1 MQCHKWLPTAYW
13 YSWGSWALLALA
25 KRGRAR
31 PSQKESNRK
40 APDRKA
46 GAFLLSGRVLKE
58 LFEVTGADLV
68 LEALEEEGVDLIFG
82 YPGGAN
88 LPIYQRLPEH
98 PKLKHILV
106 RHEQGAAHMADGY
119 ARACGRPG
127 VVFATSGPGA
137 LNLVTGLCTAYM
149 DSVPMIAIT
158 GQVNSTQVG
167 RDAFQESDV
176 IGATSSVT
184 KHSYLVTDIAQLPRV
199 IHEAFHIATTGR
211 PGPVLIDICKDV
223 QMAEAE
229 SAPRA
234 PFRLAGYH
242 LNGHVK
248 LEDAKVAAQAL
259 ARAERPVILAG
270 HGVLLSH
277 AEQALLDVA
286 EKSGVPV
293 GTTLLGIG
301 GFPVNHPL
309 SLHMTGFMG
318 TGWCLKA
325 VQNADVL
332 MMVGMRVDDRVTARL
347 ADFAPKVT
355 TFIHVDIDGSEMGKN
370 VRPHIELV
378 ADARNALEAILPHID
393 SVDERRGAWL
403 TQIDAWRE
411 EHPLRYTHSNGHLQP
426 QDVLIDMYKRC
437 RNEAVVVADVGQNQI
452 WAALWWNYDRP
463 GLFINSGG
471 AGTMGFALPA
481 AIGAKFA
488 RPDLD
493 VWCVAGEGGFV
504 MTAQEL
510 SVAVEHQL
518 DIKIVLLNNF
528 SLGMVRQFQD
538 DFYGGVR
545 SQVELTHIPD
555 FVKLADAYGLPGVRV
570 DKLADVGPAMDA
582 AVRTKGPFL
591 IDFRIDPEANVYP
604 IVPLGESLNDFWE
617 APQQ

>member
-1 MQCHKWLPTAYW
+1 M
-13 YSWGSWALLALA
+13 
-25 KRGRAR
+25 
-31 PSQKESNRK
+31 
-40 APDRKA
+40 
-46 GAFLLSGRVLKE
+46 
-58 LFEVTGADLV
+58 TGADLV
-68 LEALEEEGVDLIFG
+68 LEALEDEGVDLIFG

-127 VVFATSGPGA
+127 VVFATTGPGA

-229 SAPRA
+229 RTPRA
-234 PFRLAGYH
+234 PFSLAGYH
-242 LNGHVK
+242 LNGHVQ
-248 LEDAKVAAQAL
+248 LEDARIAAQAL
-259 ARAERPVILAG
+259 AKAERPVILAG

-286 EKSGVPV
+286 EKAGVPV

-378 ADARNALEAILPHID
+378 ADARNALEAMLPHID
-393 SVDERRGAWL
+393 SVDQGRGAWL

-426 QDVLIDMYKRC
+426 QDVLIDMYRRC

-582 AVRTKGPFL
+582 AQRTKGPFL

-604 IVPLGESLNDFWE
+604 IVPLGKSLNDFWE

>member
-1 MQCHKWLPTAYW
+1 M
-13 YSWGSWALLALA
+13 
-25 KRGRAR
+25 
-31 PSQKESNRK
+31 
-40 APDRKA
+40 
-46 GAFLLSGRVLKE
+46 
-58 LFEVTGADLV
+58 V
-68 LEALEEEGVDLIFG
+68 LEALEREGVEYIFG

-88 LPIYQRLPEH
+88 LPIYQHLHEH

-119 ARACGRPG
+119 ARACGKPG

-158 GQVNSTQVG
+158 GQVVSTQVG

-184 KHSYLVTDIAQLPRV
+184 KHSYLVTKIDQLPRV

-223 QMAEAE
+223 QQADAERVTPE
-229 SAPRA
+229 
-234 PFRLAGYH
+234 RLEIPGYK
-242 LNGHVK
+242 LNGHVN
-248 LEDAKVAAQAL
+248 LDHARQAAQAL
-259 ARAERPVILAG
+259 AAAERPVILAG

-277 AEQALLDVA
+277 AEAQLQELA
-286 EKSGVPV
+286 EASAAPV

-301 GFPVNHPL
+301 AFPVKHPL

-318 TGWCLKA
+318 TGWCVKA

-332 MMVGMRVDDRVTARL
+332 MMVGMRVDDRVTAKL
-347 ADFAPKVT
+347 AEFAPKVT

-378 ADARNALEAILPHID
+378 ADAKQALDAMLPHIGQLN
-393 SVDERRGAWL
+393 EGRGRWL
-403 TQIDAWRE
+403 AQIDAWRE
-411 EHPLRYTHSNGHLQP
+411 EHPLRYKHSNGKLQP
-426 QDVLIDMYKRC
+426 QDVLIDMYR
-437 RNEAVVVADVGQNQI
+437 RARSEAIIVADVGQNQI

-471 AGTMGFALPA
+471 SGTMGFALPA
-481 AIGAKFA
+481 ALGAKFG
-488 RPDLD
+488 RPDVP

-518 DIKIVLLNNF
+518 DVKIVLLNNF

-545 SQVELTHIPD
+545 SQVDLTHMPD
-555 FVKLADAYGLPGVRV
+555 FVKLSEAYGMPALRV
-570 DKLADVGPAMDA
+570 ERFEDIGPSFDA
-582 AVRTKGPFL
+582 AERTKGPFL

-604 IVPLGESLNDFWE
+604 IVPLGKGLSEFRE
-617 APQQ
+617 APEYD

>member
-1 MQCHKWLPTAYW
+1 MI
-13 YSWGSWALLALA
+13 
-25 KRGRAR
+25 
-31 PSQKESNRK
+31 
-40 APDRKA
+40 
-46 GAFLLSGRVLKE
+46 
-58 LFEVTGADLV
+58 
-68 LEALEEEGVDLIFG
+68 LEALEREGVEYIFG

-88 LPIYQRLPEH
+88 LPIYQHLHEFPS
-98 PKLKHILV
+98 LKHILV

-119 ARACGRPG
+119 ARACGKPG

-158 GQVNSTQVG
+158 GQVASTQVG

-184 KHSYLVTDIAQLPRV
+184 KHSYLVTKIDQLPRV

-223 QMAEAE
+223 QQAQAERVTPE
-229 SAPRA
+229 HLNIP
-234 PFRLAGYH
+234 GYK
-242 LNGHVK
+242 LNGHVD
-248 LEDAKVAAQAL
+248 LEEAKHAAEVL
-259 ARAERPVILAG
+259 ANAERPVMLAG

-277 AEQALLDVA
+277 AENQLFELA
-286 EKSGVPV
+286 EKAAVPT

-301 GFPVNHPL
+301 AFPVNHPL

-318 TGWCLKA
+318 TGWNLKA

-332 MMVGMRVDDRVTARL
+332 MMVGMRVDDRVTAKL
-347 ADFAPKVT
+347 AEFAPKVK

-370 VRPHIELV
+370 VRSHIELV
-378 ADARNALEAILPHID
+378 ADAKKALEAVTPH
-393 SVDERRGAWL
+393 VGKLNENRGQWL
-403 TQIDAWRE
+403 AQIDAWRE

-437 RNEAVVVADVGQNQI
+437 RNEAIVVADVGQNQI

-463 GLFINSGG
+463 GLFLNSGG
-471 AGTMGFALPA
+471 SGTMGFALPA

-488 RPDLD
+488 RPELP
-493 VWCVAGEGGFV
+493 VFCVAGEGGFV

-518 DIKIVLLNNF
+518 DVKIVLLNNF

-545 SQVELTHIPD
+545 SQVDLTHMPD
-555 FVKLADAYGLPGVRV
+555 FVKLCEAYGLPAVRV
-570 DKLADVGPAMDA
+570 DKLSEVSA
-582 AVRTKGPFL
+582 AFDKAERTKGPFL

-604 IVPLGESLNDFWE
+604 IVPLGKSLNDFWE
-617 APQQ
+617 APENV

>member
-1 MQCHKWLPTAYW
+1 
-13 YSWGSWALLALA
+13 
-25 KRGRAR
+25 
-31 PSQKESNRK
+31 
-40 APDRKA
+40 
-46 GAFLLSGRVLKE
+46 
-58 LFEVTGADLV
+58 VTGADLV
-68 LEALEEEGVDLIFG
+68 LEALEQEGVDLIFG

-229 SAPRA
+229 RTPRT
-234 PFRLAGYH
+234 PLSIPGYQ

-248 LEDAKVAAQAL
+248 LQDAKVAAQAL
-259 ARAERPVILAG
+259 AHAERPVILAG

-277 AEQALLDVA
+277 AEQALLEVA
-286 EKSGVPV
+286 ETAGVPV

-318 TGWCLKA
+318 TGWCIKA

-378 ADARNALEAILPHID
+378 ADARNALEAMLPHID
-393 SVDERRGAWL
+393 SIDEGRGAWL

-426 QDVLIDMYKRC
+426 QDVLIDMYRRC
-437 RNEAVVVADVGQNQI
+437 GNEAVVVADVGQNQI

-545 SQVELTHIPD
+545 SQVDLTHIPD

-582 AVRTKGPFL
+582 AQRTKGPFL

-604 IVPLGESLNDFWE
+604 IVPLGKSLNDFWE

>member
-1 MQCHKWLPTAYW
+1 M
-13 YSWGSWALLALA
+13 
-25 KRGRAR
+25 
-31 PSQKESNRK
+31 
-40 APDRKA
+40 
-46 GAFLLSGRVLKE
+46 
-58 LFEVTGADLV
+58 V
-68 LEALEEEGVDLIFG
+68 LEALEREGVEHIFG

-88 LPIYQRLPEH
+88 LPIYQHLPEF
-98 PKLKHILV
+98 PRLKHILV

-149 DSVPMIAIT
+149 DSVPMVAIT
-158 GQVNSTQVG
+158 GQVVSTQVG

-184 KHSYLVTDIAQLPRV
+184 KHSYLVTKIDQLPRV

-223 QMAEAE
+223 QQAEAQRVTPE
-229 SAPRA
+229 
-234 PFRLAGYH
+234 RLDIPGYR
-242 LNGHVK
+242 LNGHVN
-248 LEDAKVAAQAL
+248 LGEARRAAEALSQAQ
-259 ARAERPVILAG
+259 RPVILAG

-277 AEQALLDVA
+277 AEPQLQEFA
-286 EKSGVPV
+286 EAAATPV

-301 GFPVNHPL
+301 AFPVKHPL

-318 TGWCLKA
+318 TGWNLKA

-347 ADFAPKVT
+347 ADFAPKVK
-355 TFIHVDIDGSEMGKN
+355 TFIHIDIDGSEMGKN
-370 VRPHIELV
+370 VRPQIELV
-378 ADARNALEAILPHID
+378 ADARQALAAMQPHVGSLD
-393 SVDERRGAWL
+393 GGRSEWL
-403 TQIDAWRE
+403 NQIDRWRE
-411 EHPLRYTHSNGHLQP
+411 EHPLRYKHSNGHLQP
-426 QDVLIDMYKRC
+426 QDVLIDMYR
-437 RNEAVVVADVGQNQI
+437 RAHSEAIVVADVGQNQI

-481 AIGAKFA
+481 ALGAKFA
-488 RPDLD
+488 RPELP

-518 DIKIVLLNNF
+518 DVKIVLLNNF

-545 SQVELTHIPD
+545 SQVDLTHMPD
-555 FVKLADAYGLPGVRV
+555 FVKLSEAYGLPAMRV
-570 DKLADVGPAMDA
+570 EKVEDIAPAFDA
-582 AVRTKGPFL
+582 AERTRGPFL

-604 IVPLGESLNDFWE
+604 IVPLGKSLNEFWE
-617 APQQ
+617 MPEQ

>member
-1 MQCHKWLPTAYW
+1 MI
-13 YSWGSWALLALA
+13 
-25 KRGRAR
+25 
-31 PSQKESNRK
+31 
-40 APDRKA
+40 
-46 GAFLLSGRVLKE
+46 
-58 LFEVTGADLV
+58 
-68 LEALEEEGVDLIFG
+68 LEALEREGVEHIFG

-88 LPIYQRLPEH
+88 LPIYQHLPEH
-98 PKLKHILV
+98 PRLKHILV

-119 ARACGRPG
+119 ARASGRPG

-158 GQVNSTQVG
+158 GQVVSTQVG

-184 KHSYLVTDIAQLPRV
+184 KHSYLVTSIAQLPRV

-223 QMAEAE
+223 QQAEAE
-229 SAPRA
+229 RVTPE
-234 PFRLAGYH
+234 RLEIPGYR
-242 LNGHVK
+242 LNGHVDMA
-248 LEDAKVAAQAL
+248 DASRAARAL
-259 ARAERPVILAG
+259 SQAERPVMLAG
-270 HGVLLSH
+270 HGVILSH
-277 AEQALLDVA
+277 AEAQLQELA
-286 EKSGVPV
+286 ETAVVPT

-301 GFPVNHPL
+301 AFPVKHPL

-318 TGWCLKA
+318 TGWNLKA

-332 MMVGMRVDDRVTARL
+332 LMVGMRVDDRVTARL
-347 ADFAPKVT
+347 ADYAPQVK
-355 TFIHVDIDGSEMGKN
+355 TFIHIDIDGSEMGKN

-378 ADARNALEAILPHID
+378 ADARQALSAMLPH
-393 SVDERRGAWL
+393 VGTVNENRGRWL
-403 TQIDAWRE
+403 AQIDAWRE
-411 EHPLRYTHSNGHLQP
+411 EHPLRYKRSNGALQP
-426 QDVLIDMYKRC
+426 QDVLIDMYRRA
-437 RNEAVVVADVGQNQI
+437 RNQAIVVADVGQNQI

-471 AGTMGFALPA
+471 AGTMGFAFPA
-481 AIGAKFA
+481 SLGAKFA
-488 RPDLD
+488 RPDLP

-518 DIKIVLLNNF
+518 DVKVVLLNNF

-545 SQVELTHIPD
+545 SQVDLTHMPD
-555 FVKLADAYGLPGVRV
+555 FVKLCEAYGMPARRV
-570 DKLADVGPAMDA
+570 ERFEDIAPAFDA
-582 AVRTKGPFL
+582 AERTKGPFL

-604 IVPLGESLNDFWE
+604 IVPLGKSLNDFWE
-617 APQQ
+617 APEA

>member
-1 MQCHKWLPTAYW
+1 MI
-13 YSWGSWALLALA
+13 
-25 KRGRAR
+25 
-31 PSQKESNRK
+31 
-40 APDRKA
+40 
-46 GAFLLSGRVLKE
+46 
-58 LFEVTGADLV
+58 
-68 LEALEEEGVDLIFG
+68 LEALEREGVEYIFG

-88 LPIYQRLPEH
+88 LPLYQHLPEH

-119 ARACGRPG
+119 ARAGGRPG

-149 DSVPMIAIT
+149 DSVPMVAIT
-158 GQVNSTQVG
+158 GQVPSTVVG

-184 KHSYLVTDIAQLPRV
+184 KHSYLVTRIDQLPRV

-211 PGPVLIDICKDV
+211 PGPVLVDICRDV
-223 QMAEAE
+223 QQADAERVTPE
-229 SAPRA
+229 
-234 PFRLAGYH
+234 RLAIPGYR
-242 LNGHVK
+242 LNGHVDR
-248 LEDAKVAAQAL
+248 EGARQAAEAL
-259 ARAERPVILAG
+259 AGAERPVILAG
-270 HGVLLSH
+270 HGVILSH
-277 AEQALLDVA
+277 AERQLQELA
-286 EKSGVPV
+286 EAAAAPT

-301 GFPVNHPL
+301 AFPVKHPL

-318 TGWCLKA
+318 TGWNMKA

-332 MMVGMRVDDRVTARL
+332 MMVGMRVDDRVTAKL
-347 ADFAPKVT
+347 AGFAPKVK

-370 VRPHIELV
+370 VRPQIELV
-378 ADARNALEAILPHID
+378 ADAKQALAAMRPHIG
-393 SVDERRGAWL
+393 ELNPGRAAWL

-411 EHPLRYTHSNGHLQP
+411 EHPLRFKRSNGRLQP
-426 QDVLIDMYKRC
+426 QDVLIDMYR
-437 RNEAVVVADVGQNQI
+437 RAQSRAIVVADVGQNQI

-471 AGTMGFALPA
+471 AGTMGYALPA
-481 AIGAKFA
+481 ALGAKFA
-488 RPDLD
+488 RPDLP

-518 DIKIVLLNNF
+518 DVKIVLLNNL

-545 SQVELTHIPD
+545 SQVELTHMPD
-555 FVKLADAYGLPGVRV
+555 FVKLSEAYGMPATRV
-570 DKLADVGPAMDA
+570 ERFEDIGPAFDA
-582 AVRTKGPFL
+582 AERTKGPFL

-604 IVPLGESLNDFWE
+604 IVPIGKTLNEFWE
-617 APQQ
+617 APET

>member
-1 MQCHKWLPTAYW
+1 M
-13 YSWGSWALLALA
+13 
-25 KRGRAR
+25 
-31 PSQKESNRK
+31 
-40 APDRKA
+40 
-46 GAFLLSGRVLKE
+46 
-58 LFEVTGADLV
+58 TGAQMV
-68 LEALEEEGVDLIFG
+68 LEALEREGVEYIFG

-88 LPIYQRLPEH
+88 LPIYQHLHEFPN
-98 PKLKHILV
+98 LKHVLV

-119 ARACGRPG
+119 ARASGRPG

-149 DSVPMIAIT
+149 DSVPMVAIT
-158 GQVNSTQVG
+158 GQVVSTQVG

-184 KHSYLVTDIAQLPRV
+184 KHSYLVTSIDQLPRV

-211 PGPVLIDICKDV
+211 PGPVLVDICKDV
-223 QMAEAE
+223 QQADAERVTPE
-229 SAPRA
+229 
-234 PFRLAGYH
+234 RLEIPGYR
-242 LNGHVK
+242 LNGHVDV
-248 LEDAKVAAQAL
+248 EHARQAAQAL
-259 ARAERPVILAG
+259 SEAERPVILAG

-277 AEQALLDVA
+277 AEAQLQELA
-286 EKSGVPV
+286 EAAATPV

-301 GFPVNHPL
+301 AFPVKHPL

-318 TGWCLKA
+318 TGWNLKA

-347 ADFAPKVT
+347 ADFAPKVK
-355 TFIHVDIDGSEMGKN
+355 TFIHIDIDGSEMGKN
-370 VRPHIELV
+370 VRRHIELV
-378 ADARNALEAILPHID
+378 ADAKQALSAMLPHVGD
-393 SVDERRGAWL
+393 LDGGRADWL
-403 TQIDAWRE
+403 TQIDRWRE
-411 EHPLRYTHSNGHLQP
+411 EHPLRYKHSNGWLQP
-426 QDVLIDMYKRC
+426 QDVLIDMYR
-437 RNEAVVVADVGQNQI
+437 RANNDAIVVADVGQNQI

-481 AIGAKFA
+481 ALGAKFA
-488 RPDLD
+488 RPDAP

-518 DIKIVLLNNF
+518 DVKIVLLNNF

-545 SQVELTHIPD
+545 SQVDLTHMPD
-555 FVKLADAYGLPGVRV
+555 FVKLSEAYGM
-570 DKLADVGPAMDA
+570 PAMRVEKLEDVAPAFDA
-582 AVRTKGPFL
+582 AERTKGPFL

-604 IVPLGESLNDFWE
+604 IVPLGKSLNEFWE
-617 APQQ
+617 MPEQ

>member
-1 MQCHKWLPTAYW
+1 MI
-13 YSWGSWALLALA
+13 
-25 KRGRAR
+25 
-31 PSQKESNRK
+31 
-40 APDRKA
+40 
-46 GAFLLSGRVLKE
+46 
-58 LFEVTGADLV
+58 
-68 LEALEEEGVDLIFG
+68 LEALEREGVEVIFG

-88 LPIYQRLPEH
+88 LPIYQHLHEH

-119 ARACGRPG
+119 ARACGKPG

-184 KHSYLVTDIAQLPRV
+184 KHSYLVTHIDQLPRV

-223 QMAEAE
+223 QQANAEPVTPE
-229 SAPRA
+229 
-234 PFRLAGYH
+234 RLDIPGYQP
-242 LNGHVK
+242 NGHVN
-248 LEDAKVAAQAL
+248 LDMARTAAHAL
-259 ARAERPVILAG
+259 ASAERPVILAG

-277 AEQALLDVA
+277 AEQELFKFA
-286 EKSGVPV
+286 EKAAAPV

-301 GFPVNHPL
+301 AFPVNHPL

-318 TGWCLKA
+318 TGWNLKA

-332 MMVGMRVDDRVTARL
+332 MMVGMRVDDRVTAKL
-347 ADFAPKVT
+347 ADFAPNVK

-378 ADARNALEAILPHID
+378 ADARNALEAMTPHVGE
-393 SVDERRGAWL
+393 VDAGRGKWL
-403 TQIDAWRE
+403 AQIDAWRE
-411 EHPLRYTHSNGHLQP
+411 EHPLKYTHSNGHLQP
-426 QDVLIDMYKRC
+426 QDVLIDMYRRC
-437 RNEAVVVADVGQNQI
+437 RSEAIVVADVGQNQI

-481 AIGAKFA
+481 AIGAKVA
-488 RPDLD
+488 RPDKA

-510 SVAVEHQL
+510 SVAVEQNL
-518 DIKIVLLNNF
+518 DIKIVILNNF

-545 SQVELTHIPD
+545 SQVDMTVIPD
-555 FVKLADAYGLPGVRV
+555 FVKLADAYGLPGIRV
-570 DKLADVGPAMDA
+570 DTLEQVGPAMDA
-582 AVRTKGPFL
+582 AEKTKGPFL

-604 IVPLGESLNDFWE
+604 IVPLGKSLNDFWE
-617 APQQ
+617 APDK

>member
-1 MQCHKWLPTAYW
+1 MI
-13 YSWGSWALLALA
+13 
-25 KRGRAR
+25 
-31 PSQKESNRK
+31 
-40 APDRKA
+40 
-46 GAFLLSGRVLKE
+46 
-58 LFEVTGADLV
+58 
-68 LEALEEEGVDLIFG
+68 LEALEREGVEYIFG

-88 LPIYQRLPEH
+88 LPIYQHLPEH
-98 PKLKHILV
+98 PRLQHILV

-149 DSVPMIAIT
+149 DSVPMVAIT
-158 GQVNSTQVG
+158 GQVVSTQVG

-184 KHSYLVTDIAQLPRV
+184 KHSYLVTSIDQLPRV

-211 PGPVLIDICKDV
+211 PGPVLIDVCKDV
-223 QMAEAE
+223 QQAVAERVT
-229 SAPRA
+229 PD
-234 PFRLAGYH
+234 RLHLPGYK
-242 LNGHVK
+242 LNGHVE
-248 LEDAKVAAQAL
+248 LAQAREAAEAL
-259 ARAERPVILAG
+259 SGAERPVILAG
-270 HGVLLSH
+270 HGVILGR
-277 AEQALLDVA
+277 AERQLQAVA
-286 EKSGVPV
+286 EAAVTPV

-301 GFPVNHPL
+301 GFPVKHPL

-318 TGWCLKA
+318 TGYCLKA

-332 MMVGMRVDDRVTARL
+332 MMVGMRVDDRVTAKL
-347 ADFAPKVT
+347 AEFAPKVK

-378 ADARNALEAILPHID
+378 ADAKAALDAILQHVAN
-393 SVDERRGAWL
+393 VDAGRRAWL

-411 EHPLRYTHSNGHLQP
+411 EHPLRYKHSNGQLQP
-426 QDVLIDMYKRC
+426 QDVLIDMYR
-437 RNEAVVVADVGQNQI
+437 RANSEAIVVADVGQNQI

-481 AIGAKFA
+481 ALGAKFA
-488 RPDLD
+488 RPDLP

-518 DIKIVLLNNF
+518 DVKIVLLNNF

-545 SQVELTHIPD
+545 SQVDLTHMPD
-555 FVKLADAYGLPGVRV
+555 FVKLADAYGMPALRV
-570 DKLADVGPAMDA
+570 DRFEDIAPSLDA
-582 AVRTKGPFL
+582 AQRTKGPFL

-604 IVPLGESLNDFWE
+604 IVPLGKSLNEFWE
-617 APQQ
+617 APDA

>member
-1 MQCHKWLPTAYW
+1 MI
-13 YSWGSWALLALA
+13 
-25 KRGRAR
+25 
-31 PSQKESNRK
+31 
-40 APDRKA
+40 
-46 GAFLLSGRVLKE
+46 
-58 LFEVTGADLV
+58 
-68 LEALEEEGVDLIFG
+68 LEALEREGVEYIFG

-88 LPIYQRLPEH
+88 LPIYQHLPEH

-119 ARACGRPG
+119 ARACGKPG

-137 LNLVTGLCTAYM
+137 LNLVTGLATAYM

-158 GQVNSTQVG
+158 GQVASSMVG
-167 RDAFQESDV
+167 RDAFQETDV

-184 KHSYLVTDIAQLPRV
+184 KHSYLVTNIDQLPRV

-223 QMAEAE
+223 QQANAERVNTE
-229 SAPRA
+229 
-234 PFRLAGYH
+234 RLDIPGYQ
-242 LNGHVK
+242 LNGHVN
-248 LEDAKVAAQAL
+248 LDRAREAARAVAN
-259 ARAERPVILAG
+259 AERPVILAG
-270 HGVLLSH
+270 HGVILGH
-277 AEQALLDVA
+277 AESQLREFA
-286 EKSGVPV
+286 EKAGAPV

-301 GFPVNHPL
+301 AFPVNHPL

-318 TGWCLKA
+318 TGWNLKA

-347 ADFAPKVT
+347 ADFAPKVK
-355 TFIHVDIDGSEMGKN
+355 TFIHIDIDGSEMGKN

-378 ADARNALEAILPHID
+378 ADAKNALEAMTPHIG
-393 SVDERRGAWL
+393 ELHEGRGQWFS
-403 TQIDAWRE
+403 QIDAWRE
-411 EHPLRYTHSNGHLQP
+411 EHPLKYTHSNGHLQP

-437 RNEAVVVADVGQNQI
+437 HNEAIVVADVGQNQI

-463 GLFINSGG
+463 GLFLNSGG
-471 AGTMGFALPA
+471 SGTMGFALPA
-481 AIGAKFA
+481 AIGAKFG
-488 RPDLD
+488 RPDAD

-545 SQVELTHIPD
+545 SESILTHMPD
-555 FVKLADAYGLPGVRV
+555 FVKLSDAYGMPAVRV
-570 DKLADVGPAMDA
+570 DRFEEIGPAMDA
-582 AVRTKGPFL
+582 AQRTKGPFL

-604 IVPLGESLNDFWE
+604 IVPLGKSLNDFWE
-617 APQQ
+617 APDK

>member
-1 MQCHKWLPTAYW
+1 MI
-13 YSWGSWALLALA
+13 
-25 KRGRAR
+25 
-31 PSQKESNRK
+31 
-40 APDRKA
+40 
-46 GAFLLSGRVLKE
+46 
-58 LFEVTGADLV
+58 
-68 LEALEEEGVDLIFG
+68 LEALEREGVEHIFG

-88 LPIYQRLPEH
+88 LPIYQHLPEH
-98 PKLKHILV
+98 PRLKHILV

-149 DSVPMIAIT
+149 DSVPMVAIT

-184 KHSYLVTDIAQLPRV
+184 KHSYLVTSIDQLPRV

-211 PGPVLIDICKDV
+211 PGPVLIDVCKDV
-223 QMAEAE
+223 QQAVAERVT
-229 SAPRA
+229 PD
-234 PFRLAGYH
+234 RLHLPGYR
-242 LNGHVK
+242 LNGHVE
-248 LEDAKVAAQAL
+248 LAQAREAAEAL
-259 ARAERPVILAG
+259 SGAERPVILAG
-270 HGVLLSH
+270 HGVILSH
-277 AEQALLDVA
+277 AERQLQAVA
-286 EKSGVPV
+286 EAAVTPV

-301 GFPVNHPL
+301 GFPVRHPL

-318 TGWCLKA
+318 TGYCLKA

-332 MMVGMRVDDRVTARL
+332 MMVGMRVDDRVTAKL
-347 ADFAPKVT
+347 AEFAPRVK

-378 ADARNALEAILPHID
+378 ADAKAALDAILPHVAN
-393 SVDERRGAWL
+393 VDAGRRAWL

-411 EHPLRYTHSNGHLQP
+411 EHPLRYKHSNGRLQP
-426 QDVLIDMYKRC
+426 QDVLIDMYR
-437 RNEAVVVADVGQNQI
+437 RANSEAIVVADVGQNQI

-481 AIGAKFA
+481 ALGAKFA
-488 RPDLD
+488 RPDVP

-518 DIKIVLLNNF
+518 DVKIVLLNNF

-545 SQVELTHIPD
+545 SQVDLTHMPD
-555 FVKLADAYGLPGVRV
+555 FVKLADAYGMPALRV
-570 DKLADVGPAMDA
+570 DRFEDIAPSLDA
-582 AVRTKGPFL
+582 AQRTRGPFL

-604 IVPLGESLNDFWE
+604 IVPLGKSLNEFWE
-617 APQQ
+617 APDA

>member
-1 MQCHKWLPTAYW
+1 MI
-13 YSWGSWALLALA
+13 
-25 KRGRAR
+25 
-31 PSQKESNRK
+31 
-40 APDRKA
+40 
-46 GAFLLSGRVLKE
+46 
-58 LFEVTGADLV
+58 
-68 LEALEEEGVDLIFG
+68 LEALEREGVEYVFG

-88 LPIYQRLPEH
+88 LPLYQHLHEH
-98 PKLKHILV
+98 PRLKHILV

-119 ARACGRPG
+119 ARACGKPG

-149 DSVPMIAIT
+149 DSVPMVAIT
-158 GQVNSTQVG
+158 GQVASTQVG

-184 KHSYLVTDIAQLPRV
+184 KHSYLVTKIDQLPRV

-211 PGPVLIDICKDV
+211 PGPVLIDVCKDV
-223 QMAEAE
+223 QQAEAE
-229 SAPRA
+229 RVTPD
-234 PFRLAGYH
+234 RLQIAGYR
-242 LNGHVK
+242 LNGHVD
-248 LEDAKVAAQAL
+248 LGEASRAARAL
-259 ARAERPVILAG
+259 AEAERPVILAG
-270 HGVLLSH
+270 HGVILSH
-277 AEQALLDVA
+277 AEPQLQELA
-286 EKSGVPV
+286 EAAATPV

-301 GFPVNHPL
+301 AFPVRHPL

-318 TGWCLKA
+318 TGWNLKA

-347 ADFAPKVT
+347 ADFAPRVK

-378 ADARNALEAILPHID
+378 ADAKQALAAMTPHVGPVQKD
-393 SVDERRGAWL
+393 RGRWL
-403 TQIDAWRE
+403 SQIDAWRE
-411 EHPLRYTHSNGHLQP
+411 EHPLRYKHSNGRLQP
-426 QDVLIDMYKRC
+426 QDVLLDMYR
-437 RNEAVVVADVGQNQI
+437 RADNRAIVVADVGQNQI

-481 AIGAKFA
+481 SLGAKFA
-488 RPDLD
+488 RPDLP

-518 DIKIVLLNNF
+518 DVKIVILNNF

-545 SQVELTHIPD
+545 SHVDLTHSPD
-555 FVKLADAYGLPGVRV
+555 FVKLAEAYGLPARRV
-570 DKLADVGPAMDA
+570 ERLEDVAPALDA
-582 AVRTKGPFL
+582 AERTRGPFL
-591 IDFRIDPEANVYP
+591 VDFRIDPEANVYP
-604 IVPLGESLNDFWE
+604 IVPLGKSLNEFWE
-617 APQQ
+617 APEA

>member
-1 MQCHKWLPTAYW
+1 M
-13 YSWGSWALLALA
+13 
-25 KRGRAR
+25 
-31 PSQKESNRK
+31 
-40 APDRKA
+40 
-46 GAFLLSGRVLKE
+46 
-58 LFEVTGADLV
+58 TGADMV
-68 LEALEEEGVDLIFG
+68 LEALEREGVEYIFG

-88 LPIYQRLPEH
+88 LPIYQHLHEH
-98 PKLKHILV
+98 PRLKHILV

-119 ARACGRPG
+119 ARACGKPG

-158 GQVNSTQVG
+158 GQVVSTQVG

-184 KHSYLVTDIAQLPRV
+184 KHSYLVTKIDQLPRV

-223 QMAEAE
+223 QQADAERVTPE
-229 SAPRA
+229 
-234 PFRLAGYH
+234 RLEIPGYR
-242 LNGHVK
+242 LNGHVN
-248 LEDAKVAAQAL
+248 LDHARQAAQAL
-259 ARAERPVILAG
+259 SKAERPVILAG

-277 AEQALLDVA
+277 AESQLQDLA
-286 EKSGVPV
+286 EAAATPV

-301 GFPVNHPL
+301 AFPVKHPL

-318 TGWCLKA
+318 TGWNLKA

-347 ADFAPKVT
+347 ADFAPKVK
-355 TFIHVDIDGSEMGKN
+355 TFIHIDIDGSEMGKN
-370 VRPHIELV
+370 VRPQIELV
-378 ADARNALEAILPHID
+378 ADAKQALHAMQPHIG
-393 SVDERRGAWL
+393 ELNEGRGAWL

-411 EHPLRYTHSNGHLQP
+411 EHPLRYKHSNGRLQP
-426 QDVLIDMYKRC
+426 QDVLIDMYR
-437 RNEAVVVADVGQNQI
+437 RARSEAIVVADVGQNQI

-481 AIGAKFA
+481 AIGARFA
-488 RPDLD
+488 RPDVP

-518 DIKIVLLNNF
+518 DVKIVLLNNF

-545 SQVELTHIPD
+545 SQVDLTHMPD
-555 FVKLADAYGLPGVRV
+555 FVKLAEAYGLPAVRV
-570 DKLADVGPAMDA
+570 EKFEDIAPAFDA
-582 AVRTKGPFL
+582 AERTKGPFL

-604 IVPLGESLNDFWE
+604 IVPLGKSLNEFWE
-617 APQQ
+617 APDQ

>member
-1 MQCHKWLPTAYW
+1 MI
-13 YSWGSWALLALA
+13 
-25 KRGRAR
+25 
-31 PSQKESNRK
+31 
-40 APDRKA
+40 
-46 GAFLLSGRVLKE
+46 
-58 LFEVTGADLV
+58 
-68 LEALEEEGVDLIFG
+68 LEALEREGVEHIFG

-88 LPIYQRLPEH
+88 LPIYQHLPQH
-98 PKLKHILV
+98 PRLKHILV

-119 ARACGRPG
+119 ARASGRPG

-158 GQVNSTQVG
+158 GQVVSTQVG

-184 KHSYLVTDIAQLPRV
+184 KHSYLVTSIDQLPRV

-211 PGPVLIDICKDV
+211 PGPVLIDVCKDV
-223 QMAEAE
+223 QQAIAERVTPE
-229 SAPRA
+229 
-234 PFRLAGYH
+234 RLNLPGYK
-242 LNGHVK
+242 LNGHVE
-248 LEDAKVAAQAL
+248 LAHARQAAEAL
-259 ARAERPVILAG
+259 SGAERPVILAG
-270 HGVLLSH
+270 HGVILSH
-277 AEQALLDVA
+277 AERQLQAVA
-286 EKSGVPV
+286 EAAAAPV

-301 GFPVNHPL
+301 GFPVKHPL

-318 TGWCLKA
+318 TGYCLKA

-332 MMVGMRVDDRVTARL
+332 MMVGMRVDDRVTAKL
-347 ADFAPKVT
+347 AEFAPKVK

-378 ADARNALEAILPHID
+378 ADAKNALDAILPH
-393 SVDERRGAWL
+393 VGNVNGERRAWL

-411 EHPLRYTHSNGHLQP
+411 EHPLRYKHSNGQLQP
-426 QDVLIDMYKRC
+426 QDVLIDMYR
-437 RNEAVVVADVGQNQI
+437 RANNEAIVVADVGQNQI

-481 AIGAKFA
+481 ALGAKFA
-488 RPDLD
+488 RPNVP

-518 DIKIVLLNNF
+518 DVKIVLLNNF

-545 SQVELTHIPD
+545 SQVDLTHMPD
-555 FVKLADAYGLPGVRV
+555 FVKLADAYGMPALRV
-570 DKLADVGPAMDA
+570 DRFEDIAPSLDA
-582 AVRTKGPFL
+582 AQRTKGPFL

-604 IVPLGESLNDFWE
+604 IVPLGKSLNEFWE
-617 APQQ
+617 APDA

>member
-1 MQCHKWLPTAYW
+1 M
-13 YSWGSWALLALA
+13 
-25 KRGRAR
+25 
-31 PSQKESNRK
+31 
-40 APDRKA
+40 
-46 GAFLLSGRVLKE
+46 
-58 LFEVTGADLV
+58 TGAEMI
-68 LEALEEEGVDLIFG
+68 LEALEREGVEYIFG

-88 LPIYQRLPEH
+88 LPIYQHLHEF

-119 ARACGRPG
+119 ARAGGKPG

-149 DSVPMIAIT
+149 DSVPMVAIT
-158 GQVNSTQVG
+158 GQVVSTQVG

-184 KHSYLVTDIAQLPRV
+184 KHSYLVTRIDQLPRV

-211 PGPVLIDICKDV
+211 PGPVLVDICKDV
-223 QMAEAE
+223 QQAQAERVTPE
-229 SAPRA
+229 
-234 PFRLAGYH
+234 RLEIPGYR
-242 LNGHVK
+242 LNGHVD
-248 LEDAKVAAQAL
+248 LAGAEQAARAL
-259 ARAERPVILAG
+259 SDAERPVILAG
-270 HGVLLSH
+270 HGVILSH
-277 AEQALLDVA
+277 AETELRQLA
-286 EKSGVPV
+286 EAAATPV

-301 GFPVNHPL
+301 AFPVKHPL

-318 TGWCLKA
+318 TGWNLKA

-332 MMVGMRVDDRVTARL
+332 MMVGMRVDDRVTAKL
-347 ADFAPKVT
+347 ADYAPKVK
-355 TFIHVDIDGSEMGKN
+355 TFIHIDIDGSEMGKN

-378 ADARNALEAILPHID
+378 ADARQALTAIQPH
-393 SVDERRGAWL
+393 VGNLNERRGLWL

-411 EHPLRYTHSNGHLQP
+411 EHPLRYRRSNGQLQP
-426 QDVLIDMYKRC
+426 QDVLIDMYRRA
-437 RNEAVVVADVGQNQI
+437 RNEAIVVADVGQNQI

-481 AIGAKFA
+481 ALGAKFA
-488 RPDLD
+488 RPDLP

-518 DIKIVLLNNF
+518 DVKIVLLNNF

-545 SQVELTHIPD
+545 SQVDLTHMPD
-555 FVKLADAYGLPGVRV
+555 FVKLSEAYGMPARRV
-570 DKLADVGPAMDA
+570 ERFEDIAPAFDA
-582 AVRTKGPFL
+582 AERTKGPFL

-604 IVPLGESLNDFWE
+604 IVPLGKSLNEFWE

>member
-1 MQCHKWLPTAYW
+1 M
-13 YSWGSWALLALA
+13 
-25 KRGRAR
+25 
-31 PSQKESNRK
+31 
-40 APDRKA
+40 
-46 GAFLLSGRVLKE
+46 
-58 LFEVTGADLV
+58 V
-68 LEALEEEGVDLIFG
+68 LEALQREGVEYIFG

-88 LPIYQRLPEH
+88 LPIYQHLPQY
-98 PKLKHILV
+98 PSLKHILV

-184 KHSYLVTDIAQLPRV
+184 KHSYLVTKIEQLPRV

-223 QMAEAE
+223 QQAVADPVLPGSIEI
-229 SAPRA
+229 P
-234 PFRLAGYH
+234 GYQ
-242 LNGHVK
+242 LNGHVE
-248 LEDAKVAAQAL
+248 LGDARRAAEAL
-259 ARAERPVILAG
+259 ASAERPVILAG

-277 AEQALLDVA
+277 AESALLELA
-286 EKSGVPV
+286 EKAGAPV

-301 GFPVNHPL
+301 AFPVNHPL
-309 SLHMTGFMG
+309 ALHMTGFMG
-318 TGWCLKA
+318 TGWNLKA
-325 VQNADVL
+325 VQDSDLL
-332 MMVGMRVDDRVTARL
+332 MMIGMRVDDRVTARL
-347 ADFAPKVT
+347 ADFAPKVK

-370 VRPHIELV
+370 VRPHIELI
-378 ADARNALEAILPHID
+378 ADARQAIEAMLPHIGGL
-393 SVDERRGAWL
+393 DEGRGQWL
-403 TQIDAWRE
+403 AQIDAWRE
-411 EHPLRYTHSNGHLQP
+411 EHPLRYTRSNGHLQP
-426 QDVLIDMYKRC
+426 QDVLVDMYQRC
-437 RNEAVVVADVGQNQI
+437 RSEAVVVADVGQNQI

-481 AIGAKFA
+481 AIGAKFG
-488 RPDLD
+488 RPDLP

-545 SQVELTHIPD
+545 SHVDLTHMPD
-555 FVKLADAYGLPGVRV
+555 FVKLADAYGLPSRRV
-570 DKLADVGPAMDA
+570 DQLSEVGPAMDEA
-582 AVRTKGPFL
+582 ERTRGPFL

-604 IVPLGESLNDFWE
+604 IVPLGKSLNDFWE
-617 APQQ
+617 HPEVD

>member
-1 MQCHKWLPTAYW
+1 M
-13 YSWGSWALLALA
+13 
-25 KRGRAR
+25 
-31 PSQKESNRK
+31 
-40 APDRKA
+40 
-46 GAFLLSGRVLKE
+46 
-58 LFEVTGADLV
+58 V
-68 LEALEEEGVDLIFG
+68 LEALEREGVEYIFG

-88 LPIYQRLPEH
+88 LPIYQHLHEF

-119 ARACGRPG
+119 ARAGGKPG

-158 GQVNSTQVG
+158 GQVASTQVG

-184 KHSYLVTDIAQLPRV
+184 KHSYLVTRIDQLPRV

-223 QMAEAE
+223 QQAEAE
-229 SAPRA
+229 RVTPQ
-234 PFRLAGYH
+234 RLEIPGYK
-242 LNGHVK
+242 LNGHVD
-248 LEDAKVAAQAL
+248 LDQAKQAAEAL
-259 ARAERPVILAG
+259 ANAEQPVILAG

-277 AEQALLDVA
+277 AESQLRELA
-286 EKSGVPV
+286 EKAGTPV

-301 GFPVNHPL
+301 AFPVNHPL

-318 TGWCLKA
+318 TGWNIKA

-332 MMVGMRVDDRVTARL
+332 MVVGMRVDDRVTARL
-347 ADFAPKVT
+347 ADFAPKVK
-355 TFIHVDIDGSEMGKN
+355 TFIHIDIDGSEMGKN
-370 VRPHIELV
+370 RRPQIELV
-378 ADARNALEAILPHID
+378 ADAKQAMNAMLPFVGQLD
-393 SVDERRGAWL
+393 SGRGRWL
-403 TQIDAWRE
+403 AQIDAWRE

-426 QDVLIDMYKRC
+426 QDVLIDMYKRA
-437 RNEAVVVADVGQNQI
+437 RSEAIVVADVGQNQI

-471 AGTMGFALPA
+471 SGTMGFALPA
-481 AIGAKFA
+481 ALGAKFA
-488 RPDLD
+488 RPELP

-518 DIKIVLLNNF
+518 DVKIVLLNNF

-538 DFYGGVR
+538 DFYGGIR
-545 SQVELTHIPD
+545 SQVDLTHMPD
-555 FVKLADAYGLPGVRV
+555 FVKLSEAYGLPARRV
-570 DKLADVGPAMDA
+570 DRLEDVAAAFDA
-582 AVRTKGPFL
+582 AENTKGPFL

-604 IVPLGESLNDFWE
+604 IVPLGHSLNDFVE
-617 APQQ
+617 SPEGA

>member
-1 MQCHKWLPTAYW
+1 M
-13 YSWGSWALLALA
+13 
-25 KRGRAR
+25 
-31 PSQKESNRK
+31 
-40 APDRKA
+40 
-46 GAFLLSGRVLKE
+46 
-58 LFEVTGADLV
+58 V
-68 LEALEEEGVDLIFG
+68 LEALEREGVEYIFG

-88 LPIYQRLPEH
+88 LPIYQHLPEH

-119 ARACGRPG
+119 ARACGKPG

-184 KHSYLVTDIAQLPRV
+184 KHSYLVTKIDQLPRV

-223 QMAEAE
+223 QQADAERVTPE
-229 SAPRA
+229 
-234 PFRLAGYH
+234 RLQIPGYR
-242 LNGHVK
+242 LNGHVD
-248 LEDAKVAAQAL
+248 LGHARQAAQAL
-259 ARAERPVILAG
+259 SRAERPVILAG

-277 AEQALLDVA
+277 AEAQLQELA
-286 EKSGVPV
+286 EAAASPV

-301 GFPVNHPL
+301 AFPVKHPL

-318 TGWCLKA
+318 TGWNLKA
-325 VQNADVL
+325 VQDADLL

-347 ADFAPKVT
+347 AGFAPKVK
-355 TFIHVDIDGSEMGKN
+355 TFIHIDIDGSEMGKN

-378 ADARNALEAILPHID
+378 ADAKQALEAMLPHID
-393 SVDERRGAWL
+393 HLDAGRSTWL
-403 TQIDAWRE
+403 NQIDAWRE
-411 EHPLRYTHSNGHLQP
+411 EHPLRYKHSNGRLQP
-426 QDVLIDMYKRC
+426 QDVLIDMYR
-437 RNEAVVVADVGQNQI
+437 RAHSQAIVVADVGQNQI

-471 AGTMGFALPA
+471 SGTMGFALPA
-481 AIGAKFA
+481 ALGAKFA
-488 RPDLD
+488 RPELP

-518 DIKIVLLNNF
+518 DVKIVLLNNF

-545 SQVELTHIPD
+545 SQVDLTHMPD
-555 FVKLADAYGLPGVRV
+555 FVKLAEAYGLPALRV
-570 DKLADVGPAMDA
+570 EKFEDIAPAFDA
-582 AVRTKGPFL
+582 AERTKGPFL

-604 IVPLGESLNDFWE
+604 IVPLGKSLNEFWE
-617 APQQ
+617 APENA

>member
-1 MQCHKWLPTAYW
+1 M
-13 YSWGSWALLALA
+13 
-25 KRGRAR
+25 
-31 PSQKESNRK
+31 
-40 APDRKA
+40 
-46 GAFLLSGRVLKE
+46 
-58 LFEVTGADLV
+58 TGADLV

-223 QMAEAE
+223 QMAQAE
-229 SAPRA
+229 RAPRA
-234 PFRLAGYH
+234 PLSIAGYH
-242 LNGHVK
+242 LNGHVE
-248 LEDAKVAAQAL
+248 LGRAKIAAEAL

-286 EKSGVPV
+286 ERAAVPV

-301 GFPVNHPL
+301 AFPVNHPL

-318 TGWCLKA
+318 TGWNLKA

-347 ADFAPKVT
+347 ADFAPQVK

-393 SVDERRGAWL
+393 SLDEGRSAWL

-411 EHPLRYTHSNGHLQP
+411 EHPLRYINSNGHLQP
-426 QDVLIDMYKRC
+426 QDVLIDMYRRC
-437 RNEAVVVADVGQNQI
+437 RNEAIVVADVGQNQI

-488 RPDLD
+488 RPELD

-570 DKLADVGPAMDA
+570 DKLAEVGPAMDA
-582 AVRTKGPFL
+582 AQRTKGPFL

-604 IVPLGESLNDFWE
+604 IVPLGKSLNDFWE